1 MTLEELAQAPIDF
14 APKTCQ
20 NDKVKG
26 GQTSHSKPKPK
37 MKNQN
42 QVKLSDVLEIFLEA
56 EDCGATA
63 FGGFKDVWE
72 QVAQVLEVDAPWS
85 HFRAAHLKKVGL
97 RFEELTGK
105 SFLTV
110 CPDLREHAGH
120 WETALV

>member
-1 MTLEELAQAPIDF
+1 
-14 APKTCQ
+14 
-20 NDKVKG
+20 
-26 GQTSHSKPKPK
+26 